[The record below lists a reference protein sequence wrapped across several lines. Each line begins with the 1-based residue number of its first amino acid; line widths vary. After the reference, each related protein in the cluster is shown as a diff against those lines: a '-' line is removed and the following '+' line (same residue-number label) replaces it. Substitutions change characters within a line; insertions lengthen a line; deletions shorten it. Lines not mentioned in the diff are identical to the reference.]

1 VVGYVAARLCRKVHV
16 ERPSSSTSGGQSEGW
31 GRVWLA
37 AALEVLGED
46 DVTAED
52 FIIAIHADEDVQV
65 RQLHSGQYQ
74 TENNKGSA

>member
-1 VVGYVAARLCRKVHV
+1 M
-16 ERPSSSTSGGQSEGW
+16 
-31 GRVWLA
+31 
-37 AALEVLGED
+37 EVLGED

>member
-16 ERPSSSTSGGQSEGW
+16 ERPSSSTSGGQSEG
-31 GRVWLA
+31 RVWLA
-37 AALEVLGED
+37 VVLEVLGED

-65 RQLHSGQYQ
+65 RQLHGGQYH